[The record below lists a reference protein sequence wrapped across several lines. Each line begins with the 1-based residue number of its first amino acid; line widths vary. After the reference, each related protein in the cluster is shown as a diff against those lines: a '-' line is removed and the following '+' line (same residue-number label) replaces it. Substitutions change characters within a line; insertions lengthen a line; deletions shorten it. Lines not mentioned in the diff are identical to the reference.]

1 MAQYVLLAFA
11 VLAGILAIVY
21 HKKVQASWLALK
33 KFLRE
38 VRVEMQK
45 VSWPSRNDVIG
56 STIVVLIAVI
66 VMTLIVT
73 VADQVLATILDFVLR
88 RKA

>member
-1 MAQYVLLAFA
+1 MARYVLLAFA
-11 VLAGILAIVY
+11 ALAAILAIVY
-21 HKKVQASWLALK
+21 HKKVQASWLATK
-33 KFLRE
+33 KFIRE

-56 STIVVLIAVI
+56 STVVVMIAVI

-73 VADQVLATILDFVLR
+73 AADQVLATILDVILQ